1 MSELT
6 GAARRAAAFQR
17 MRDAHSTEM
26 AEDYVELIGDLIAQT
41 GEGRLT
47 DLAENLGVTHATA
60 AKVVQRLTRAGLVE
74 SRPYRSI
81 FLTAEGAR
89 VAEASRER
97 HRIVLEFLLA
107 LGVSE
112 IVAEADAEGIEHHT
126 SPETLAVF
134 ERMTQTLRAPLGLVA
149 E

>member
-26 AEDYVELIGDLIAQT
+26 AEDYVELIGDLIAET
-41 GEGRLT
+41 GEARLT
-47 DLAENLGVTHATA
+47 DLAENLGVSHATA
-60 AKVVQRLTRAGLVE
+60 AKVVQRLAREGLIE

-81 FLTAEGAR
+81 FLTEQGGKI
-89 VAEASRER
+89 AEAARRR
-97 HRIVLEFLLA
+97 HRIVHAFLLA

-112 IVAEADAEGIEHHT
+112 IVAEADSEGIEHHT

-134 ERMTQTLRAPLGLVA
+134 EQMTKSLRGAGR
-149 E
+149 